1 VNGGAHADNNVD
13 VQEFMILPVG
23 ASNFSEALRHGA
35 EIFHALKSVLK
46 RKGLTTAVGDE
57 GGFAPD
63 LPSNEAAMDLILA
76 AVEIAGFKP
85 GSDVWLGL
93 DVASSEFF
101 EDGRYHLSSEKRSFD
116 PAQFVDV
123 LASWVDRYPI
133 LSIED
138 GMAEDDHEG
147 WKLLTQRLGARV
159 QLVGDDLFV
168 TNPEI
173 LEKGIADGI
182 ANALLVKPNQ
192 VGTLTETLAAIA
204 SATRAGYACVVS
216 HRSGE
221 TEDTTIAD
229 LAVGTAATQIKTG
242 SLCRSERIAKYNRLL
257 AIEQELGERAAYAG
271 RNAFAA
277 LR

>member
-1 VNGGAHADNNVD
+1 MV
-13 VQEFMILPVG
+13 LPVG
-23 ASNFSEALRHGA
+23 ASSFAEALRHGS
-35 EIFHALKSVLK
+35 EIFHALKGVLK

-63 LPSNEAAMDLILA
+63 LPSNEAAMDFILA
-76 AVEIAGFKP
+76 AVEIAGFRP
-85 GSDVWLGL
+85 GKDVWLGL
-93 DVASSEFF
+93 DVASSEFY
-101 EDGRYHLSSEKRSFD
+101 EDGHYQLASEKKSFD
-116 PAQFVDV
+116 AAKFVDV
-123 LASWVDRYPI
+123 LAGWAEQYPI

-138 GMAEDDHEG
+138 GMAEDDREG
-147 WKLLTQRLGARV
+147 WKLLTQRLGGKV

-173 LEKGIADGI
+173 LEAGIADGL

-192 VGTLTETLAAIA
+192 VGTLTETLGAIA
-204 SATRAGYACVVS
+204 TATRAGYACVVS

-229 LAVGTAATQIKTG
+229 LAVGTSATQIKTG

-257 AIEQELGERAAYAG
+257 AIEQELGGRAAYAG
-271 RNAFAA
+271 PAAFAS